1 MFGHDPGGMIAY
13 RHRRR
18 GTDSGMKASA
28 TFDVAVIGGG
38 VMGSG
43 TALHMARGGMRV
55 VLIERGR
62 LCRQASGANAGGMT
76 MQDKPPV
83 LIPYFLRA
91 RELWETAAEWLGGD
105 AGYRKTGGFMLAF
118 REAEVGLLE
127 DRLSERQAAG
137 MPIEMV
143 DVERARAFEPG
154 LSDNVVRATYCP
166 LDGYGNAT
174 LAGLL
179 YHAALKNAG
188 VDIREE
194 TEVTHIERGGNGYEV
209 RTAAG
214 TVTAR
219 RLVLATGVWLRP
231 MARWLGFE
239 FPILC
244 DVKQMVVSEHL
255 PRVLNTV
262 MRSANQR
269 MSVKQVDNGTVLF
282 GGGWPAV
289 GDLGRGGVEIIPASV
304 VGNIRVARHA
314 VAALGRARLVRA
326 WIGLETYVADRMPV
340 IGPLPGMDDAFIIGG
355 MNGGYTLSPYMTRLL
370 AQLIL
375 GGEPE
380 RPLFDPARLLA
391 DAAPPAL
398 EESAAQ

>member
-1 MFGHDPGGMIAY
+1 MG
-13 RHRRR
+13 
-18 GTDSGMKASA
+18 ASA

-43 TALHMARGGMRV
+43 TALQLARGGMAV

-76 MQDKPPV
+76 MQDKPPA

-105 AGYRKTGGFMLAF
+105 AGYRKTGGFMVAF
-118 REAEVGLLE
+118 RESEVALLE
-127 DRLSERQAAG
+127 DTLDARRAAG

-143 DVERARAFEPG
+143 DAERARAFEPG
-154 LSDNVVRATYCP
+154 LSDHVVRATYCP

-174 LAGLL
+174 RAGVL
-179 YHAALKNAG
+179 YHAALTRAG

-194 TEVTHIERGGNGYEV
+194 IEVNGIERGAGAYEV
-209 RTAAG
+209 RTASG
-214 TVTAR
+214 IVTAK

-231 MARWLGFE
+231 MARWLGLE

-244 DVKQMVVSEHL
+244 DVKQMVVSERL

-262 MRSANQR
+262 IRAANQR
-269 MSVKQVDNGTVLF
+269 LSVKQVENGTVLF

-289 GDLGRGGVEIIPASV
+289 GDTARGGVEIIPASM

-314 VAALGRARLVRA
+314 IAALGQARLVRA
-326 WIGLETYVADRMPV
+326 WIGLETYVADRTPV
-340 IGPLPGMDDAFIIGG
+340 VGPLPGMDDAFIIGG
-355 MNGGYTLSPYMTRLL
+355 INGGYTMSPYMTRLL

-375 GGEPE
+375 GREPE

-391 DAAPPAL
+391 G
-398 EESAAQ
+398 

>member
-1 MFGHDPGGMIAY
+1 MG
-13 RHRRR
+13 
-18 GTDSGMKASA
+18 ASA

-43 TALHMARGGMRV
+43 TALHLARGGMRV

-76 MQDKPPV
+76 MQDKPPA

-91 RELWETAAEWLGGD
+91 RELWETATEWLGGD

-118 REAEVGLLE
+118 REAEVALLE
-127 DRLSERQAAG
+127 DPLDARRAAG
-137 MPIEMV
+137 MPIEMI
-143 DVERARAFEPG
+143 DAERARAFEPG
-154 LSDNVVRATYCP
+154 LSDHVVRATYCP

-174 LAGLL
+174 RAGVL
-179 YHAALKNAG
+179 YHAALKGAG

-194 TEVTHIERGGNGYEV
+194 TEVSAIERGGGGYEV
-209 RTAAG
+209 RTASG
-214 TVTAR
+214 IVTAKR
-219 RLVLATGVWLRP
+219 MVLATGVWLRP
-231 MARWLGFE
+231 MARWLGLE
-239 FPILC
+239 LPILC
-244 DVKQMVVSEHL
+244 DVKQMVVSERL

-262 MRSANQR
+262 IRAANQR
-269 MSVKQVDNGTVLF
+269 LSVKQVENGTVLF

-289 GDLGRGGVEIIPASV
+289 GDVARGGVEIISASM

-314 VAALGRARLVRA
+314 IPALGRARLVRA

-340 IGPLPGMDDAFIIGG
+340 VGPLPGMDDAFIIGG
-355 MNGGYTLSPYMTRLL
+355 INGGYTMSPYMTRLL

-375 GGEPE
+375 GREPE
-380 RPLFDPARLLA
+380 RPLFDPARMLA
-391 DAAPPAL
+391 R
-398 EESAAQ
+398 

>member
-1 MFGHDPGGMIAY
+1 MG
-13 RHRRR
+13 
-18 GTDSGMKASA
+18 KSA

-43 TALHMARGGMRV
+43 TALHLARGGMRV

-83 LIPYFLRA
+83 MMPYFLRA
-91 RELWETAAEWLGGD
+91 RDLWETAAEWLGGD
-105 AGYRKTGGFMLAF
+105 AGYQKTGGFMLAF
-118 REAEVGLLE
+118 REAEVALLE
-127 DRLSERQAAG
+127 DRLEERRAAG

-143 DVERARAFEPG
+143 GPERGRAFEPG
-154 LSDNVVRATYCP
+154 LSDNVIRATYCP
-166 LDGYGNAT
+166 LDGYGNST
-174 LAGLL
+174 LAGVL
-179 YHAALKNAG
+179 YHAALKKAG

-194 TEVTHIERGGNGYEV
+194 TEVSGIEPDGGLYEV
-209 RTAAG
+209 RCASGIAL
-214 TVTAR
+214 AR

-231 MARWLGFE
+231 MARWLGLE

-244 DVKQMVVSEHL
+244 DVKQMVVSERL

-269 MSVKQVDNGTVLF
+269 LSVKQVENGTVLF
-282 GGGWPAV
+282 GGGWPAI
-289 GDLGRGGVEIIPASV
+289 GDTTRGGVEIIPASV

-314 VAALGRARLVRA
+314 IPALGHARLVRA

-355 MNGGYTLSPYMTRLL
+355 MNGGYTISPYMTRLL
-370 AQLIL
+370 AQRIL
-375 GGEPE
+375 GSEPE

-391 DAAPPAL
+391 G
-398 EESAAQ
+398 